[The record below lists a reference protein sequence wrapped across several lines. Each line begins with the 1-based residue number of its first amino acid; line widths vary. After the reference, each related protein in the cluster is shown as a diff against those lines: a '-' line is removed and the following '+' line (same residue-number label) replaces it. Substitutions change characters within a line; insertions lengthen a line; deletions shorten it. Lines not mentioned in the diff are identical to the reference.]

1 MTSRDVVSWD
11 VRSVVRDGA
20 ALLGN
25 RILKISVVKSAL
37 MLSVAFGSVLAGSA
51 AFAQD
56 AAPVQEQAAPADGLG
71 DIVVTAERRSENLQK
86 VPLSVGV
93 ASGDALRAY
102 TAGGDDTLLALSG
115 RVPGLYVESTTG
127 RIFPRF
133 YIRGLGNIDFYLGAS
148 QPVTIIQDD
157 VILEHVVLKSNPVF
171 DVRQVEVLR
180 GPQGSLFGRNTTAGI
195 IKFDTN
201 KPTNDF
207 DSRASASVGS
217 YNSVSLDAGVGGP
230 LIKDLLAIR
239 LSTLIQHREN
249 YVDNRFAGVSADNTA
264 TPRKDAMGGFDDRN
278 VRVQL
283 ALTPGDRF
291 TLDLSG
297 HARWYDGTSTLF
309 HRGALKKGSN
319 DVSAEPRNV
328 VSYDEG
334 NDNPQSYNTYGGSA
348 RATYDFG
355 PAALTSITAYETT
368 SGFSRGDTDG
378 GAGANFPVGGVASGF
393 GQSQGQIR
401 DLDQWS
407 QEVRLAGTPGGRFN
421 WQVGGLYFDTR
432 DITDFYQRGFFLTTA
447 ARNPNNWVRLHDV
460 NTSWAGF
467 GQVSYE
473 LVDKLTLTV
482 GGRVTEDKKR
492 TQLLKTADTAAGV
505 VTYRGRTDV
514 TLKATK
520 PSWDASLL
528 YQASPDVSLYTRVAE
543 GFRGPTIQGRSAVFN
558 SDFTTA
564 KSETILS
571 WEGGV
576 KSRLLNNTL
585 SLNATVFA
593 YRVKDIQLNGNDV
606 NGNGVLFN
614 ADKAD
619 AYGMEAEANW
629 KPVPNLTLGAGL
641 SLLHSKIRDKNVYA
655 QVCILNGVVV
665 CTVEDPTIKVG
676 ANTFAQINGNPLP
689 NAPEYNVDLNARY
702 DQPLGNG
709 GRAFIAGD
717 FNIQGYTQFVL
728 YKTKEFTA
736 NGNFEGGLKI
746 GYAAPDDAYELA
758 VFARNITGEKNLKGV
773 IENYMAA
780 VFNEPRIIGVSLSGK
795 FR

>member
-1 MTSRDVVSWD
+1 V
-11 VRSVVRDGA
+11 
-20 ALLGN
+20 
-25 RILKISVVKSAL
+25 KISLVKSAL
-37 MLSVAFGSVLAGSA
+37 MLSVAFGSVVAGSA
-51 AFAQD
+51 AFAQ
-56 AAPVQEQAAPADGLG
+56 AAPVQEQAAPEEGLG

-93 ASGDALRAY
+93 TSGDALRAY

-157 VILEHVVLKSNPVF
+157 VILEHVVLKSNPVY

-201 KPTNDF
+201 KPTNEF

-249 YVDNRFAGVSADNTA
+249 YIDNRFAGVSADSTA
-264 TPRKDAMGGFDDRN
+264 TPRNNAMGGFDDRN

-283 ALTPGDRF
+283 ALTPGERF

-319 DVSAEPRNV
+319 DVSAEQRNV
-328 VSYDEG
+328 VSYDEA

-348 RATYDFG
+348 RAAYDFG
-355 PAALTSITAYETT
+355 PVTLTSITAYETT

-378 GAGANFPVGGVASGF
+378 GAAVNFAGRPSY

-407 QEVRLAGTPGGRFN
+407 QELRLAGTPGGRLN
-421 WQVGGLYFDTR
+421 WQIGGLYFDSR
-432 DITDFYQRGFFLTTA
+432 DITDFYQRAFFLMAPDLNGTQP
-447 ARNPNNWVRLHDV
+447 NPNNWVRLHDV

-473 LVDKLTLTV
+473 IAPKLTISA
-482 GGRVTEDKKR
+482 GGRITEDKKR
-492 TQLLKTADTAAGV
+492 TELLKTANTVTNG

-558 SDFTTA
+558 ADFTTA

-676 ANTFAQINGNPLP
+676 ANTFAQIDGNPLP
-689 NAPEYNVDLNARY
+689 NAPEYNVDLTARY

>member
-1 MTSRDVVSWD
+1 M
-11 VRSVVRDGA
+11 
-20 ALLGN
+20 
-25 RILKISVVKSAL
+25 KISVVKSAL
-37 MLSVAFGSVLAGSA
+37 MLGVALGPVLCGSA

-56 AAPVQEQAAPADGLG
+56 AAPVQTQAAPEEGLG

-93 ASGDALRAY
+93 ASGDALRTY
-102 TAGGDDTLLALSG
+102 TSGGDDTLLALSG

-157 VILEHVVLKSNPVF
+157 VILEHVVLKSNPVY

-195 IKFDTN
+195 IKFDTI
-201 KPTNDF
+201 KPSNDF
-207 DSRASASVGS
+207 ESRASASVGS
-217 YNSVSLDAGVGGP
+217 YNSVNLDAGVGGP
-230 LIKDLLAIR
+230 LIKDLLSIR

-283 ALTPGDRF
+283 ALTPGERF

-328 VSYDEG
+328 VSYDEA
-334 NDNPQSYNTYGGSA
+334 NDNPQSYNTYGGSV

-378 GAGANFPVGGVASGF
+378 GAAANFPVGGQPNGF

-432 DITDFYQRGFFLTTA
+432 DITDFYQRGFFLTGT
-447 ARNPNNWVRLHDV
+447 ARNPNNWVRLHNV

-482 GGRVTEDKKR
+482 GGRITEDKKR

-676 ANTFAQINGNPLP
+676 ANTFAQIDGNPLP
-689 NAPEYNVDLNARY
+689 NAPEYNVDLTARY

-746 GYAAPDDAYELA
+746 GYAAPDDAYEFA

>member
-1 MTSRDVVSWD
+1 MLGV
-11 VRSVVRDGA
+11 
-20 ALLGN
+20 AL
-25 RILKISVVKSAL
+25 
-37 MLSVAFGSVLAGSA
+37 GSVLCGSA

-56 AAPVQEQAAPADGLG
+56 AAPVQTQAAPEEGLG

-93 ASGDALRAY
+93 ASGDALRTY
-102 TAGGDDTLLALSG
+102 TSGGDDTLLALSG

-157 VILEHVVLKSNPVF
+157 VILEHVVLKSNPVY

-195 IKFDTN
+195 IKFDTI
-201 KPTNDF
+201 KPSNDF
-207 DSRASASVGS
+207 ESRASASVGS
-217 YNSVSLDAGVGGP
+217 YNSVNLDAGVGGP
-230 LIKDLLAIR
+230 LIKDLLSIR

-283 ALTPGDRF
+283 ALTPGERF

-328 VSYDEG
+328 VSYDEA
-334 NDNPQSYNTYGGSA
+334 NDNPQSYNTYGGSV

-378 GAGANFPVGGVASGF
+378 GAAANFPLGGQPNGF

-432 DITDFYQRGFFLTTA
+432 DITDFYQRGFFLTGT
-447 ARNPNNWVRLHDV
+447 ARNPNNWVRLHNV

-482 GGRVTEDKKR
+482 GGRITEDKKR

-528 YQASPDVSLYTRVAE
+528 YQANPDVSLYTRVAE

-641 SLLHSKIRDKNVYA
+641 SLLHSKIRDKNVFA

-676 ANTFAQINGNPLP
+676 ANTFAQIDGNPLP
-689 NAPEYNVDLNARY
+689 NAPEYNVDLTARY

-746 GYAAPDDAYELA
+746 GYAAPDDAYEFA

>member
-1 MTSRDVVSWD
+1 M
-11 VRSVVRDGA
+11 
-20 ALLGN
+20 
-25 RILKISVVKSAL
+25 LKISVVKSAL

-56 AAPVQEQAAPADGLG
+56 AAPVQEQAAPAEGLG

-319 DVSAEPRNV
+319 AVSAEPRNV

-378 GAGANFPVGGVASGF
+378 GAGANFPVGGVANGF

-655 QVCILNGVVV
+655 QVCILNNVVV